1 MASVNHICHL
11 CEEEDVSNV
20 AVVWCADCETFL
32 CKACAS
38 HHSRSKASKRHQTIA
53 LDDYKKLPSFIVDIK
68 SRCEKH
74 DEKYDFYCKFHGD
87 PCCVKCI
94 KDNHKDCRD
103 FDLLI
108 EVLRDIKTSAKVSNL
123 DKEFNILLENFE
135 KVVKYL
141 NFRITTLCENKIEFV
156 KQIQNLR
163 SAIIMQ
169 LDEIEKEIVDDLSL
183 EINKMKLKFNQFN
196 TEIENKKKDIKNLQN
211 DLSRVTMYATDLQ
224 IYVCLQFLE
233 KSISTE
239 VIYLQ
244 DLQRNGQLDDIRIE
258 SKLPSHLKS
267 LTNIIR
273 TFGTAV
279 QHLPPCP
286 LKLKTSGEY
295 QVHLSPP
302 TFLTIDSIQ
311 PKLKTTFKIPISF
324 KDIEIYGCQVLPD
337 GRILILDAASK
348 RLLLFSKDGDYIK
361 DVICLEG
368 EPSDICYIKG
378 NLIAVTIHFE
388 QTILLIDISQQNITK
403 TIKVTDECF
412 GIDSNGET
420 LVVNLVGSEVIKL
433 LTLDL
438 DGNILS
444 AVNVPGMFSI
454 CIALNKKNMICT
466 DWNDNLISC
475 YSNNG
480 ILLWTHQ
487 HEDIR
492 EPFGIT
498 VNKHGFTF
506 VACRGNDRIIV
517 LSEDGKTSKTIL
529 SKESGLDSPHAI
541 SIDKT
546 SSTLLVT
553 NFSNGDAYLFDI

>member
-1 MASVNHICHL
+1 MCPVLQLFGVQIVRLFFVKHVQAITVEVKL
-11 CEEEDVSNV
+11 Q
-20 AVVWCADCETFL
+20 
-32 CKACAS
+32 KG
-38 HHSRSKASKRHQTIA
+38 HQTIA

-68 SRCEKH
+68 SSCEKH
-74 DEKYDFYCKFHGD
+74 DEKFYFYCKFHGD

-94 KDNHKDCRD
+94 KYNNKDCRY
-103 FDLLI
+103 FDPLDD
-108 EVLRDIKTSAKVSNL
+108 VLRDIKTSAKVSNL
-123 DKEFNILLENFE
+123 DKEFDILLENFQT
-135 KVVKYL
+135 VVKYL
-141 NFRITTLCENKIEFV
+141 NFRITTLHENKTESV
-156 KQIQNLR
+156 KKIQNLR
-163 SAIIMQ
+163 SAINKK

-183 EINKMKLKFNQFN
+183 EINKMKLKFDQFN
-196 TEIENKKKDIKNLQN
+196 TEIENKKKVIQNLQN
-211 DLSRVTMYATDLQ
+211 DLSRMTMYATDFQ
-224 IYVCLQFLE
+224 IYVGLQFLE

-239 VIYLQ
+239 VRYLH
-244 DLQRNGQLDDIRIE
+244 DLQRKGQLDDIRIE
-258 SKLPSHLKS
+258 SKLPSHLKC

-279 QHLPPCP
+279 SHSPPCP

-295 QVHLSPP
+295 QVHLSAP
-302 TFLTIDSIQ
+302 TLLTIESIQ
-311 PKLKTTFKIPISF
+311 PKLKTTFKIPISS
-324 KDIEIYGCQVLPD
+324 KDIEIYGSQVLPD

-361 DVICLEG
+361 NVICLEG
-368 EPSDICYIKG
+368 EPSGICYIKG

-388 QTILLIDISQQNITK
+388 QTIFFIDISQDNITK
-403 TIKVTDECF
+403 TIKVTDECY

-444 AVNVPGMFSI
+444 AVNVPGMFTI
-454 CIALNKKNMICT
+454 CTALYKNNMLCT

-498 VNKHGFTF
+498 VDKHGFVF
-506 VACRGNDRIIV
+506 VACRGNDQIIV

-529 SKESGLDSPHAI
+529 SNENGIDSPHAI

-553 NFSNGDAYLFDI
+553 NYSNGDAYVFDI